1 MDGEGATELG
11 GHHDSQGKAGPCGK
25 LEHRKLRGG
34 NAHFVVNLHGTAK
47 RKLARPEARPHESR
61 GMAARMAVGQDVD
74 RSLVTR
80 GKNGSYGKQLLGR
93 GAEVPCARTG
103 PQGRIALGKRLD
115 DLGPQRPQLVGRR
128 DFAQGSII
136 FLAYEKKTHY
146 RRDAPIVKCR
156 YVANCGSHFQ
166 KLPRT

>member
-1 MDGEGATELG
+1 
-11 GHHDSQGKAGPCGK
+11 
-25 LEHRKLRGG
+25 
-34 NAHFVVNLHGTAK
+34 
-47 RKLARPEARPHESR
+47 
-61 GMAARMAVGQDVD
+61 MAARMAVGQDVD
-74 RSLVTR
+74 RSLVSR
-80 GKNGSYGKQLLGR
+80 GKNTLIVENLQTGKQLLGR

-103 PQGRIALGKRLD
+103 PQERIAQGKRLD
-115 DLGPQRPQLVGRR
+115 DLGPQRPQLVGRC

-136 FLAYEKKTHY
+136 FLTYEKKTHY

>member
-1 MDGEGATELG
+1 
-11 GHHDSQGKAGPCGK
+11 
-25 LEHRKLRGG
+25 
-34 NAHFVVNLHGTAK
+34 
-47 RKLARPEARPHESR
+47 
-61 GMAARMAVGQDVD
+61 MAARMAVGQDVD

-103 PQGRIALGKRLD
+103 PQERIAQGKRLD
-115 DLGPQRPQLVGRR
+115 DLGPQRPQLVGRC
-128 DFAQGSII
+128 DFAQDSII
-136 FLAYEKKTHY
+136 FLTYEKKTHY